1 MNWQLKLNYFLY
13 LGWSKNKWTFSLK
26 ECQEWFALD
35 FVFQD
40 VKEYTWCLKIPP
52 KCVTYRT
59 KLVTRWKTE
68 NATRV
73 VNVRSCCPGYQ
84 NNRKG
89 YCKPICKESCG
100 THGHCAQPDVC
111 SCEPGFSGD
120 KCQDVGC
127 PGKIFFLKCIIN
139 QESIAQ
145 CLKWPIPRKW
155 LLRCKV

>member
-1 MNWQLKLNYFLY
+1 MCENIFNLQIYENFPLIHFL
-13 LGWSKNKWTFSLK
+13 
-26 ECQEWFALD
+26 
-35 FVFQD
+35 QD

-84 NNRKG
+84 NNGKG
-89 YCKPICKESCG
+89 YCKAICKESCG

-111 SCEPGFSGD
+111 SCDPGFSGER
-120 KCQDVGC
+120 CQDVGC
-127 PGKIFFLKCIIN
+127 PGTFTRFLKIDKIDGKN
-139 QESIAQ
+139 RQS
-145 CLKWPIPRKW
+145 R
-155 LLRCKV
+155 

>member
-1 MNWQLKLNYFLY
+1 MSRMTILFFY
-13 LGWSKNKWTFSLK
+13 
-26 ECQEWFALD
+26 
-35 FVFQD
+35 FQD

-127 PGKIFFLKCIIN
+127 PGKN
-139 QESIAQ
+139 Q
-145 CLKWPIPRKW
+145 CLYNMSSATYFFPS
-155 LLRCKV
+155 LF

>member
-1 MNWQLKLNYFLY
+1 MDFLFERMSRMTLY
-13 LGWSKNKWTFSLK
+13 
-26 ECQEWFALD
+26 

-127 PGKIFFLKCIIN
+127 PGMIFLIFVLRR
-139 QESIAQ
+139 SIALNQ
-145 CLKWPIPRKW
+145 MDRKS
-155 LLRCKV
+155 RVSKNTAISKKMITQV